1 MFLKGKLCRK
11 IHSEME
17 ASAPH
22 AHLEM
27 KQDFVLY
34 FRIVHFHR
42 FLTQHNY
49 NFTFCFEMTF

>member
-1 MFLKGKLCRK
+1 
-11 IHSEME
+11 ME

-34 FRIVHFHR
+34 FRIVHFHS
-42 FLTQHNY
+42 FLL
-49 NFTFCFEMTF
+49 